1 MRKPSKRKMYQKRR
15 KKEKAEQR
23 KKVSLPTATVST
35 ATKSTIYQNKR
46 SSYNNCKQYQ
56 QNGNKKKKFN
66 SNHVGN
72 TPASPITS
80 YSESL
85 QLWWQTYCSAIEFH
99 TNQQRSCQD
108 EKNKMLLLEKYAN
121 EYETSSE
128 EEEGNEDVVQETLDN
143 ASSESESMDEEYLR
157 FLEIT
162 HKHREQ
168 LRLKREQE
176 NI

>member
-15 KKEKAEQR
+15 KKEKTEQR
-23 KKVSLPTATVST
+23 KKVSLPTATGST
-35 ATKSTIYQNKR
+35 ATKSTIYQNKS
-46 SSYNNCKQYQ
+46 SSYHNCKQYQ
-56 QNGNKKKKFN
+56 QKGNKKKKFN
-66 SNHVGN
+66 SNNLRN

-99 TNQQRSCQD
+99 TKQQRSCQD
-108 EKNKMLLLEKYAN
+108 ENNDMLLLEKYAN

-128 EEEGNEDVVQETLDN
+128 EEEDNEGVENV
-143 ASSESESMDEEYLR
+143 SSESESMDEEYLR